1 MGIEDYSSD
10 EDSDSEDYEDQ
21 DRSAETIDGL
31 MPREVIDEGGNIVD
45 EANKFS
51 TLVDD
56 IIGDDDSDDD
66 DYGRKRK

>member
-21 DRSAETIDGL
+21 DWSAETSDGL
-31 MPREVIDEGGNIVD
+31 MPREVIDEEGNIVD

-66 DYGRKRK
+66 DHGRKRK